1 MNDEAP
7 PIRPSQARS
16 SLVGSLINVQPGE
29 GRRLILCALY
39 FFLVL
44 FSYYMLRPV
53 RETMGVEGGFDKLP
67 LLMTGTLLV
76 MLLVN
81 PIYAWFVSRVP
92 RRVFI
97 PWTYRFFI
105 LNILV
110 FFGLL
115 MFARGHPPKE
125 LAYAFYIW
133 LSVFNLFV
141 VSIFWSVMSDVH
153 DSAQAKRLF
162 GAIGVGGTLGAMGG
176 AAATGYLSEALQ
188 PQHFPYLLLAS
199 AMVLETA
206 VWVAIAVF
214 RHSERAASR
223 DGISSI
229 TCASCGY
236 TLNGLSPGAPCPKCG
251 SSDRAQTAP
260 VRHPRAEPSS
270 RPLDGFKLIAGSP
283 YLQKI
288 ALYMLLFTITA
299 TVLYVEQ
306 ARVISTHFPDRA
318 ARTKAFASLDL
329 WTNAITLFTQLFLTA
344 RIIRWIGLTGSLLV
358 VPIITLIGFG
368 AMAWMAWSQSA
379 AGGGGGGSGAGEL
392 RAVFIMLFV
401 FQVAR
406 RGLHYAIDRPARET
420 LYTITSVDEKYKSKA
435 FIDTFV
441 YRLGDQIGAWGTVG
455 AYATLS
461 AATALGVVAMP
472 VALIWIG
479 TAFLLGRAYDKRTAP
494 AE

>member
-1 MNDEAP
+1 M
-7 PIRPSQARS
+7 SQQATAQGSGEQRS
-16 SLVGSLINVQPGE
+16 RTKGPLAGLLNVEPGE
-29 GRRLILCALY
+29 TPRLILCALY
-39 FFLVL
+39 FFLIL

-67 LLMTGTLLV
+67 LLMTGTLLA
-76 MLLVN
+76 MLVVN
-81 PIYAWFVSRVP
+81 PVYAWFVSRTA

-110 FFGLL
+110 FFALL
-115 MFARGHPPKE
+115 LWKSGEPPKWM
-125 LAYAFYIW
+125 AYSFYIW

-153 DSAQAKRLF
+153 EPAQAKRLF

-176 AAATGYLSEALQ
+176 AAATGHLSELLGQ
-188 PQHFPYLLLAS
+188 EHMGYLLLIS
-199 AMVLETA
+199 AAVLEGA
-206 VWVAIAVF
+206 VWVAVAILRAGDHVAVAP
-214 RHSERAASR
+214 SL
-223 DGISSI
+223 

-236 TLNGLSPGAPCPKCG
+236 SLQGLAPQAHCPECG
-251 SSDRAQTAP
+251 TARAIG
-260 VRHPRAEPSS
+260 RREPSQ
-270 RPLDGFKLIAGSP
+270 RPMEGFRLIARSP

-288 ALYMLLFTITA
+288 AFYMLLFTITA

-306 ARVISTHFPDRA
+306 ARVISATFPDRA

-329 WTNAITLFTQLFLTA
+329 WTNSLTLFTQLFLTA
-344 RIIRWIGLTGSLLV
+344 RVIRWIGLKGSLLV
-358 VPIITLIGFG
+358 VPLITLVGFG
-368 AMAWMAWSQSA
+368 AMAWMAWSHSA
-379 AGGGGGGSGAGEL
+379 SGGGGGGTGEGEL

-455 AYATLS
+455 AYAGLS
-461 AATALGVVAMP
+461 AATALGAVAMP
-472 VALIWIG
+472 VALLWVG
-479 TAFLLGRAYDKRTAP
+479 AAFVLGSAYDKRAP
-494 AE
+494 KQS

>member
-1 MNDEAP
+1 MNDQIQPTP
-7 PIRPSQARS
+7 PRPART
-16 SLVGSLINVQPGE
+16 SLMGNLINVYPGE

-115 MFARGHPPKE
+115 MVAKGHPPKE

-153 DSAQAKRLF
+153 DAAQARRLF

-176 AAATGYLSEALQ
+176 AAATGYLSDALK
-188 PQHFPYLLLAS
+188 PEHFPYLLLAS

-206 VWVAIAVF
+206 VWVAIAVL
-214 RHSERAASR
+214 RSGERMAVARSKACAACDYSME
-223 DGISSI
+223 
-229 TCASCGY
+229 
-236 TLNGLSPGAPCPKCG
+236 GLSPDAPCPECG
-251 SSDRAQTAP
+251 T
-260 VRHPRAEPSS
+260 PRSIGRREPSAK
-270 RPLDGFKLIAGSP
+270 PMDGFKLIAHSP

-306 ARVISTHFPDRA
+306 ARVISAHFPDRA

-472 VALIWIG
+472 VALLWIG
-479 TAFLLGRAYDKRTAP
+479 TAFMLGRAYDVRTKRVD
-494 AE
+494 

>member
-1 MNDEAP
+1 MSEHTTTRQPEARLP
-7 PIRPSQARS
+7 GGQRGTSPLAG
-16 SLVGSLINVQPGE
+16 LLNVEPGE
-29 GRRLILCALY
+29 GPRLLLCALY
-39 FFLVL
+39 FFLIL

-53 RETMGVEGGFDKLP
+53 RETMGVEGGFDKLAW
-67 LLMTGTLLV
+67 LMTGTLGA
-76 MLLVN
+76 MLLIN
-81 PIYAWFVSRVP
+81 PLYAWVVSRVP

-105 LNILV
+105 LHILV

-115 MFARGHPPKE
+115 LWKSGEPPKWM
-125 LAYAFYIW
+125 AYSFYIW

-153 DSAQAKRLF
+153 QPAQAKRLF

-176 AAATGYLSEALQ
+176 ASATGTLTDALGQ
-188 PQHFPYLLLAS
+188 EHMGYLLLVS
-199 AMVLETA
+199 AAVLEGA
-206 VWVAIAVF
+206 VWVAGAVL
-214 RHSERAASR
+214 RAGERVAVVPS
-223 DGISSI
+223 GV
-229 TCASCGY
+229 CASCGY
-236 TLNGLSPGAPCPKCG
+236 SLAGLAPGVPCPECG
-251 SSDRAQTAP
+251 TPRDIGRREPS
-260 VRHPRAEPSS
+260 PRA
-270 RPLDGFKLIAGSP
+270 LDGFRHIARSP

-288 ALYMLLFTITA
+288 ALYMLLFTVTA

-306 ARVISTHFPDRA
+306 ARVISATFPDRA

-344 RIIRWIGLTGSLLV
+344 RVIRWIGLTGSLMV
-358 VPIITLIGFG
+358 VPAITLIGFA

-379 AGGGGGGSGAGEL
+379 SGGGGGGSGEGEL
-392 RAVFIMLFV
+392 RAVFVMLFV

-455 AYATLS
+455 AYASLS
-461 AATALGVVAMP
+461 AATALGAVAVP
-472 VALIWIG
+472 VALLWIG
-479 TAFLLGRAYDKRTAP
+479 AAFVLGRSHDKRVLDNP
-494 AE
+494 ER